1 MTPWRRSFVIG
12 AALVVL
18 VLSTDIALADADRC
32 PRLPVNYGYSWVYQQ
47 GPDFD
52 LCYAMPARDDQGFFG
67 LYLGYFPN
75 FDPMEGKPIE
85 SGMVGEQAVFW
96 YEAKPDRSAYQ
107 LARQTLFTLPA
118 VNNQPPLVVHLWVHA
133 QSDREMARLL
143 KLLGTLRFG
152 PER

>member
-1 MTPWRRSFVIG
+1 MSLWRRSFAIG
-12 AALVVL
+12 AMLAAS
-18 VLSTDIALADADRC
+18 VLSAGSAFADADRC
-32 PRLPVNYGYSWVYQQ
+32 PYIPAGYSYSWVYQQ

-85 SGMVGEQAVFW
+85 SGTVGEHAVFW
-96 YEAKPDRSAYQ
+96 YEAKPDRSAYL

-118 VNNQPPLVVHLWVHA
+118 SNNQPPLVVHLWVHA
-133 QSDREMARLL
+133 QNDREMARLL